1 MVHET
6 ALVEDQHT
14 SYIDISKVRKYQDS
28 AELAEVKLPV
38 KLMLVAVLHM
48 IQGETEDRI
57 KALFR
62 LFKE

>member
-14 SYIDISKVRKYQDS
+14 SYIDTSKVRKYQDS